1 MSWHSL
7 IKSSLLHPLL
17 NLMTVKQDFQHYLPS
32 TAGASNIIVVGLV
45 FLTMVPNCLKL
56 DNQQSC
62 HPILPMFPHCTSVH
76 LFSFSFFLS
85 FFTLLA
91 ILHAAFNHASLF
103 LLHCKQNWIIYIC
116 SPFGFFFLFFLTK

>member
-1 MSWHSL
+1 MNDRHGWTGDLIKSVHNLRDKNINWRINLLSWHSL

-62 HPILPMFPHCTSVH
+62 HPILPMFPHCTLVH

-85 FFTLLA
+85 LL
-91 ILHAAFNHASLF
+91 
-103 LLHCKQNWIIYIC
+103 Y
-116 SPFGFFFLFFLTK
+116 